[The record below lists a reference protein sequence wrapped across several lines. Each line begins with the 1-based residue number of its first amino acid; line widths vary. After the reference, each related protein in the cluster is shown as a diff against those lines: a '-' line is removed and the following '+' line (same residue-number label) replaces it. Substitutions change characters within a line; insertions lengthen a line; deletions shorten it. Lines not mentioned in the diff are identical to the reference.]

1 MIPALVLLL
10 AVVFMPS
17 LAAAAAE
24 PAIDTTTENSVT
36 LTATAVGVI
45 GSLVILPALMFLYRE

>member
-17 LAAAAAE
+17 LAAAAE